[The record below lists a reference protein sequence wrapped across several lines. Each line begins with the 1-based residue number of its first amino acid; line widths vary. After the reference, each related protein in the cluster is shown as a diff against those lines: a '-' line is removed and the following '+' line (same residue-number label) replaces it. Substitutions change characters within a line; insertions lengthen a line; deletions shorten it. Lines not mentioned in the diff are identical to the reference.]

1 MIVRVIGASPEA
13 IRRMRAIA
21 PAGVDIV
28 DEAIAEPD
36 WVVTATHDQRVEAL
50 QSSGLQPYRVLEI
63 PALATDFDRL
73 QIETLRTA
81 LVKMGG
87 IGPWRS
93 IGSPLGERIA
103 AMVVRRMMK
112 DAASVATPGDAL
124 PIGVGV
130 AGVRTRIPVGRR
142 LDQLL
147 KDRALERARRL
158 ASHTVRLD

>member
-1 MIVRVIGASPEA
+1 MIVRVIGASPAA

-21 PAGVDIV
+21 PAAVDIV

-36 WVVTATHDQRVEAL
+36 WIVTATHDQRVEAL
-50 QSSGLQPYRVLEI
+50 QSSGLPPYRVLEV
-63 PALATDFDRL
+63 PVLATDFDRL

-81 LVKMGG
+81 LEKMGG
-87 IGPWRS
+87 IGAWRS

-103 AMVVRRMMK
+103 AIVVRRMMK
-112 DAASVATPGDAL
+112 DVASVATPGDAL

-130 AGVRTRIPVGRR
+130 AGVRTRIPAGRR

>member
-1 MIVRVIGASPEA
+1 MMVRVIGASPEA
-13 IRRMRAIA
+13 FRRMRVIA

-28 DEAIAEPD
+28 DEPIAEPD
-36 WVVTATHDQRVEAL
+36 WIVTTTHDQRVEAI
-50 QSSGLQPYRVLEI
+50 QSSGLPPYRVLEI
-63 PALATDFDRL
+63 PTLATDFDQQHTEL
-73 QIETLRTA
+73 LRTA
-81 LVKMGG
+81 LVKMGS

-112 DAASVATPGDAL
+112 GAPPEAAPGDAV

-130 AGVRTRIPVGRR
+130 AGVRTRIPAGRR

-158 ASHTVRLD
+158 ASHAVRLD

>member
-1 MIVRVIGASPEA
+1 MMVRVIGASPEA
-13 IRRMRAIA
+13 FRRMRAIA

-28 DEAIAEPD
+28 DEPIEEPD
-36 WVVTATHDQRVEAL
+36 WIVTTTHDQRVEAIR
-50 QSSGLQPYRVLEI
+50 SSGLPPHRVLEI
-63 PALATDFDRL
+63 PALATDFDHQHTEL
-73 QIETLRTA
+73 VRTA

-103 AMVVRRMMK
+103 AMVVRRMTK
-112 DAASVATPGDAL
+112 GAAPEAGPGDAV

-130 AGVRTRIPVGRR
+130 AGVRTPIPAGRR

-147 KDRALERARRL
+147 KERALERVRRL
-158 ASHTVRLD
+158 ASHAVRLD

>member
-13 IRRMRAIA
+13 VRRMRAIA
-21 PAGVDIV
+21 PASVDIV

-36 WVVTATHDQRVEAL
+36 WVVTATHVQRVEAL
-50 QSSGLQPYRVLEI
+50 QSSGLPPYRVLDI
-63 PALATDFDRL
+63 PALATDFDGL

-93 IGSPLGERIA
+93 LGSELGERIA

-112 DAASVATPGDAL
+112 DVASVATPGDAL
-124 PIGVGV
+124 PVGIGV
-130 AGVRTRIPVGRR
+130 AGVRTRIPAGRR

>member
-1 MIVRVIGASPEA
+1 MMVRVIGASAEA

-28 DEAIAEPD
+28 EEPIAEPD
-36 WVVTATHDQRVEAL
+36 WILAATLHQRIEAL
-50 QSSGLQPYRVLEI
+50 RASGLVPYRVLEM
-63 PALATDFDRL
+63 PELAADLDQSDT
-73 QIETLRTA
+73 EAVRTA

-93 IGSPLGERIA
+93 VGSPLGERIA
-103 AMVVRRMMK
+103 AMIMRRMMNG
-112 DAASVATPGDAL
+112 AAPVAVPGDAV

-130 AGVRTRIPVGRR
+130 AGVSTRMPAGPR